1 MKLRKLLLGTVAV
14 GVMVVAAAGQPAF
27 FPSVSPAQAAT
38 NVSVDISFNL
48 FYDRLADDGDWV
60 SYRDRYVWVPRVDAR
75 WRPYVYGHWVY
86 TRTYGWYWVSEEP
99 FAWAVY
105 HYGRWAFDPEIG
117 WYWVPGRRWAP
128 AWVAWSHTH
137 DEIAWAPL
145 PPDFDDDEFS
155 VSISISSVPLHYWHA
170 VPIAFFVSVDLD
182 DHIIRDRDHV
192 RRIVSSGESET
203 VIIQNNVVVNNFIDI
218 DIIEKETK
226 EKVVVYEEKPADN
239 PEAAGKQMEG
249 NAIAVF
255 NPEVKEEEGAKPS
268 KLKKAEEVAQRKKAA
283 GTLPE
288 EPTAETAAPAEGAE
302 PATQAEDQGSQK
314 KKKKVEE
321 AVDTEQQKTDEK
333 AAEQPQGKTEEGQA
347 VKTEQPIKK
356 KKKVEEAVGT
366 EPEVKTEEGQ
376 AVETEQPVK
385 KKKEVE
391 AVQQPSTDQ
400 QQQVEEQPV
409 KKKKKDAAQ
418 ATEEQGN
425 EKALEASQK
434 ESAPAAGEE
443 ESAQKPAKKK
453 KDTCDPQAED
463 CQDQ

>member
-1 MKLRKLLLGTVAV
+1 LGTVGAI
-14 GVMVVAAAGQPAF
+14 GVMVAAAAGEPAF
-27 FPSVSPAQAAT
+27 FPAASPAQAAT
-38 NVSVDISFNL
+38 NVSVDISFNV
-48 FYDRLADDGDWV
+48 FYDRLADDGDWL
-60 SYRDRYVWVPRVDAR
+60 SYHDRYVWVPRVDAR
-75 WRPYVYGHWVY
+75 WRPYVYGHWIY

-117 WYWVPGRRWAP
+117 WYWIPGRRWAP

-145 PPDFDDDEFS
+145 PPDFDDDEIG
-155 VSISISSVPLHYWHA
+155 VSISISSVPVYYWHV
-170 VPIAFFVSVDLD
+170 VPISFFLSVDLS
-182 DHIIRDRDHV
+182 DHIIHDRDHV
-192 RRIVSSGESET
+192 RRVISTGEPET
-203 VIIQNNVVVNNFIDI
+203 VIIQNNIVVNNFIDI

-255 NPEVKEEEGAKPS
+255 NPEVKDEKDAKPP
-268 KLKKAEEVAQRKKAA
+268 KLKKADEVAKEKKAS

-288 EPTAETAAPAEGAE
+288 EPAAETAAPAEGTE
-302 PATQAEDQGSQK
+302 PATETQAEDQGTQK

-321 AVDTEQQKTDEK
+321 TVGTEQQQTGEEATEQPQVKTDEGQ
-333 AAEQPQGKTEEGQA
+333 AAE
-347 VKTEQPIKK
+347 TEQPVKK

-366 EPEVKTEEGQ
+366 NEPEVKTEEGQ
-376 AVETEQPVK
+376 AIKTEQPVK
-385 KKKEVE
+385 KKKAVE
-391 AVQQPSTDQ
+391 EVQQPSTDE

-409 KKKKKDAAQ
+409 KKKKKDAVQ
-418 ATEEQGN
+418 ATEEQGT
-425 EKALEASQK
+425 EKALEASPK
-434 ESAPAAGEE
+434 EGASAADQE

-453 KDTCDPQAED
+453 KDTTEACNPQTED
-463 CQDQ
+463 CQEQ